1 MPIDN
6 ILPTLD
12 LKPLDYNPFLDGTVV
27 YDNTGG
33 VLVPRSASSSV
44 APLGAN
50 PLLEARPSTASTQQ
64 LIDSA
69 QRLPNVTVKP
79 NAASLRGYQ
88 NAFGGL
94 NTEALG
100 RDLDNLSD
108 GELDDFINGLTAQG
122 SKSAA
127 EASAVASR
135 QTAQQLLRRG
145 SQFAGA
151 LGLAVDA
158 YNVTDAIID
167 PTNHPADE
175 IGDVVGS
182 ILGGALGAGLGPVGA
197 LGGSLVG
204 GWIGRQLGNMLQ
216 GGGARATVQT
226 PGTPRFTGGQGVGVR
241 YHVYADTDIKVFS
254 DGRLIYEGSHAV
266 QGIGV
271 GPLSMQDAS
280 GDTQIGEGLV
290 DGIGNSV
297 GFVYAI
303 AGLPPNPSGS
313 YARLINIR
321 VVRLDGEPDLD
332 GDPATPTI
340 PRTTAP
346 DYLPTRPDRLLG
358 PLPDRL
364 PDWPFPDGLRLT
376 DPQGEALPTPDGEPL
391 LEPGDD
397 LPLEPPVGHLDD
409 PPVPD
414 DLPVPRLEED
424 DLWEPVD
431 PNPPVSCCE
440 LNAIDLSSILA
451 ALQSIQSEFRA
462 AGFET
467 FNMPDCDDGSPYL
480 LPWHGS
486 GLTGLYDALE
496 VLTEATNRVWA
507 QVKCPPETTA
517 AVPMVWETKVQE
529 HPQLIVLWGPIKGGS
544 SRWSMHI
551 PHPKKS
557 IGQTY
562 SFNFPVYTK
571 GPVRGTLVLSDNSR
585 VVVNASSEAECKKI
599 LSYARSLIEPSYL
612 ETSRQVFTKGSTGM
626 AVKPVKAVYLK
637 AFAGHRNQ
645 APLWVRQL

>member
-33 VLVPRSASSSV
+33 VLVPRSASGSV

-50 PLLEARPSTASTQQ
+50 PLLESRPSTASTQQ

-69 QRLPNVTVKP
+69 QPLPNSNVKP

-122 SKSAA
+122 SRSAA

-182 ILGGALGAGLGPVGA
+182 MLGGALGAGLGPVGA

-271 GPLSMQDAS
+271 GPLSMQDFS
-280 GDTQIGEGLV
+280 TDNQIGEGLI
-290 DGIGNSV
+290 DGVGNAV
-297 GFVYAI
+297 GFIYAI
-303 AGLPPNPSGS
+303 AGLPPNPEGS

-321 VVRLDGEPDLD
+321 VVRLDGEPDID
-332 GDPATPTI
+332 GNPATPTI
-340 PRTTAP
+340 PRTTTP

-358 PLPDRL
+358 PLRDRL
-364 PDWPFPDGLRLT
+364 PDWPFPDGLRFP
-376 DPQGEALPTPDGEPL
+376 DPQGEPLPGPDGEPL
-391 LEPGDD
+391 LD
-397 LPLEPPVGHLDD
+397 LPLEPPVGKLDD

-414 DLPVPRLEED
+414 ELPSPRPEED

-440 LNAIDLSSILA
+440 LNAADLSSILA
-451 ALQSIQSEFRA
+451 ALQSIQAEFRA

-467 FNMPDCDDGSPYL
+467 FNMPDCGDGSPYL

-496 VLTEATNRVWA
+496 VLTEATNRVWV

-529 HPQLIVLWGPIKGGS
+529 HPQLIVLWGPVKGGS

-551 PHPKKS
+551 PHPKKG

-612 ETSRQVFTKGSTGM
+612 EGSRQVFTKGSTGM
-626 AVKPVKAVYLK
+626 AVKTVKAAYIK
-637 AFAGHRNQ
+637 SFAGHRNQ
-645 APLWVRQL
+645 VPLWVKEL